1 MKPEAIREQVL
12 QALADVAPEADPA
25 ALDPDRPLRE
35 QVDID
40 SFDYLNFIIG
50 LSERVGVTV
59 PETDYASIGTLTRLV
74 DYLARRAPG

>member
-1 MKPEAIREQVL
+1 VSPEAIREQVL

-25 ALDPDRPLRE
+25 LLDPNRPLRE

-50 LSERVGVTV
+50 LSERLGVTV
-59 PETDYASIGTLTRLV
+59 PETDYASIGTLTGLV
-74 DYLARRAPG
+74 EYLAQRTPR

>member
-1 MKPEAIREQVL
+1 VSPEAIREQVL
-12 QALADVAPEADPA
+12 QALADVAPETDPA
-25 ALDPDRPLRE
+25 LLDPNRPLRE

-50 LSERVGVTV
+50 LSERLGVTV

-74 DYLARRAPG
+74 EYLAQRTPR

>member
-1 MKPEAIREQVL
+1 MTPQAIREQVF

-25 ALDPDRPLRE
+25 SLDLTRPLRD

-50 LSERVGVTV
+50 LSDRLGVTV
-59 PETDYASIGTLTRLV
+59 PEADYGSIGTLTRLV
-74 DYLARRAPG
+74 DYLAQRTPR

>member
-1 MKPEAIREQVL
+1 VSPEAIREQVL

-25 ALDPDRPLRE
+25 LLDPNRPLRE

-50 LSERVGVTV
+50 LSERLGVTV
-59 PETDYASIGTLTRLV
+59 PETDYGSIGTLTRLV
-74 DYLARRAPG
+74 EYLTQRTPR